1 MARKVYAIVGVRMN
15 GGKVISIVLVRTVTR
30 DLRSRREWVRYLLSL
45 FFSLFYKALASR
57 ETNFPLIREYN
68 WSKNHFG
75 EIQISQ
81 GLVWVLLSLSHY

>member
-1 MARKVYAIVGVRMN
+1 MARKVYAIVVVRMN

-75 EIQISQ
+75 EIHISQ